1 MTTLTEIWD
10 TTRAHRKAE
19 ENIRRTQP
27 LVRLWNAEWELQ
39 HVVGNEYS
47 AEFSFI
53 SNDTGPGR
61 LEIPADSPAAVWIH
75 DYNGRVDR
83 DEGRNVFITVDHC
96 GARWSGIMD
105 KYSLEQREDGD
116 VALVADFL
124 HDYEHLKWYSLWS
137 NPFL

>member
-1 MTTLTEIWD
+1 MATITEIWD
-10 TTRAHRKAE
+10 ATRVHRKAE
-19 ENIRRTQP
+19 EKIRRKQP

-39 HVVGNEYS
+39 HIVRDEYS
-47 AEFSFI
+47 AQFSFV

-61 LEIPADSPAAVWIH
+61 IEIPADSPAAEWIH
-75 DYNGRVDR
+75 DHQGRVSR
-83 DEGRNVFITVDHC
+83 GEGRNVFITVDHC

-105 KYSLEQREDGD
+105 KYAIEQREDGD